1 MSEYTEKA
9 EEFLKSHGLE
19 FRAVLI
25 GNDCP
30 MFCEDALANR
40 DMDKVN
46 TFPRKTHIHG
56 KHYRCTVSGKS
67 RGHFTLDF
75 WNSYADEA
83 HNATPIWK
91 RKASARANKIPD
103 AYSLFACMQKYDPG
117 TFEDFCGDFG
127 YDTDSRRAEVVL

>member
-1 MSEYTEKA
+1 M
-9 EEFLKSHGLE
+9 
-19 FRAVLI
+19 
-25 GNDCP
+25 
-30 MFCEDALANR
+30 
-40 DMDKVN
+40 
-46 TFPRKTHIHG
+46 
-56 KHYRCTVSGKS
+56 SGKS

-91 RKASARANKIPD
+91 RKASARANRIPD

-127 YDTDSRRAEVVL
+127 YDTDSRRAEVVYKGVVKEWRKVREFFTDGELEELREIS